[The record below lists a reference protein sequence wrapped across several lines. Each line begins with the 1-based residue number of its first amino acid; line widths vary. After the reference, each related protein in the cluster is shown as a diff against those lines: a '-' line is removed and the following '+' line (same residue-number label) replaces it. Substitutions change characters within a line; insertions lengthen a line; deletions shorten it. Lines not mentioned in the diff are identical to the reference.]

1 MIYKIELSESQIETI
16 MNALFGVE
24 AEFGNAEDEIEI
36 YKYFESLTGLNPS
49 YV

>member
-1 MIYKIELSESQIETI
+1 MIYKIELSESQVETI

-24 AEFGNAEDEIEI
+24 ADFGDAEEEMKI
-36 YKYFESLTGLNPS
+36 YKYLESLTGLNPS